1 MCLQEHLSLEA
12 NTLCTLPSG
21 VAALPALRHLDLS
34 CNALAWLPQGPYLRR
49 LETLI
54 LSANRLAVVPPVLC
68 GAPAL
73 EVLDLSSNPSLE
85 LCRADVDATLARVP
99 RLALLC
105 LGKQAA
111 STLGMPALGG
121 GIGAAAA
128 AEGLEWR
135 TPSVAAL
142 VALGQALP
150 SLQIDFERTA
160 KEYEGI

>member
-1 MCLQEHLSLEA
+1 MQEHLSLEA
-12 NTLCTLPSG
+12 NTLCTLPCG

-34 CNALAWLPQGPYLRR
+34 CNALAWLPPGAYLHS

-54 LSANRLAVVPPVLC
+54 LSSNRLAVVPSVLS

-73 EVLDLSSNPSLE
+73 EVLDLSSNPALE
-85 LCRADVDATLARVP
+85 LCRADVDATLARIP

-111 STLGMPALGG
+111 SSLGMPALGG
-121 GIGAAAA
+121 GAAAA
-128 AEGLEWR
+128 AAQGLEWR

-150 SLQIDFERTA
+150 SLQIDFERPA